1 MGKLSFESG
10 VGKAP
15 LLPANHYEGGALV
28 MRLAYGQGEQGEDDE
43 GEATPAV
50 GEPSNPPGTTFEL
63 EKATGGPSAPLDPEV
78 LEAFKAQCNR
88 ELIVRV
94 TRFARRLAAAVADL
108 GGSGGDALAEDL
120 VQEALLDT
128 QRGVLRWDP
137 AAASLEFHLTSR
149 IRSRARDER
158 RRAVAYPHVSLSTPA
173 KEEGSSL
180 LEQAEATLLVQQEAE
195 ARARR
200 GQRRGALKRLIAE
213 DSDVREIVRAVEDG
227 AKTKADILR
236 VTGLSTREYRNAR
249 DRLQYLKRQMTGDED

>member
-1 MGKLSFESG
+1 
-10 VGKAP
+10 
-15 LLPANHYEGGALV
+15 
-28 MRLAYGQGEQGEDDE
+28 MRLAYGQVEQGEADGGD
-43 GEATPAV
+43 ATPAV
-50 GEPSNPPGTTFEL
+50 GEPSDPGGTTFEAK
-63 EKATGGPSAPLDPEV
+63 KATESPIAPLAPEV
-78 LEAFKAQCNR
+78 LEEFKGQCNR

-94 TRFARRLAAAVADL
+94 TRYARRLAAAVADL

-128 QRGVLRWDP
+128 QRGLLRWDP
-137 AAASLEFHLTSR
+137 SAASLEFHLTSR

-173 KEEGSSL
+173 KADTEGPSL
-180 LEQAEATLLVQQEAE
+180 LEEAEAVLTVQQEAE
-195 ARARR
+195 ARAQRVR
-200 GQRRGALKRLIAE
+200 RRGALKKLIAE

-249 DRLQYLKRQMTGDED
+249 DRLQYLKRQMAGDED